1 MFSPM
6 RVLLIL
12 LLSVVAVP
20 EGLAKCKARFYVIS
34 GSVVDASGAPIAG
47 AMVGASWLQNSQ
59 AYGPALTLTD
69 QNGLYSLPIRF
80 DTGSG
85 YSLWGDKCKGVLR
98 QFSLSAYTLTERSV
112 PTPVPVGQGSRIE
125 VPRIQ
130 ISRPIEPE
138 PLWPGEFRA
147 D

>member
-1 MFSPM
+1 MLSPM
-6 RVLLIL
+6 RVLLVFL
-12 LLSVVAVP
+12 LFVVAVP

-34 GSVVDASGAPIAG
+34 GSVVDASGAPLPG
-47 AMVGASWLQNSQ
+47 AMVGASWLQHSR

-80 DTGSG
+80 DLSSG

-98 QFSLSAYTLTERSV
+98 QFSLSAYTLTERSA
-112 PTPVPVGQGSRIE
+112 PIPVPVGQGSNIE
-125 VPRIQ
+125 APRIQ
-130 ISRPIEPE
+130 ISQPIERE
-138 PLWPGEFRA
+138 PLWPDEFRA